1 MVTEQRRVSIEVDG
15 GLQVHLNTV
24 KTKNVKEKEKVE
36 TVSGNVEQDSRNSN
50 STAGKTSSFNIKK
63 HVD

>member
-1 MVTEQRRVSIEVDG
+1 LPVAPVRQVSIEEDCG
-15 GLQVHLNTV
+15 FQVNLNTV

-50 STAGKTSSFNIKK
+50 STAGEN
-63 HVD
+63 VRL